1 MPEISEK
8 TVPSRRNRQYEKR
21 LDSILKAAAKVMAV
35 DGFERASVR
44 KVAAEAKIGL
54 SGIYYYFKSK
64 DEMLFA
70 LQDDTFSSLVE
81 SLEEKLRH
89 LESPEEKLRA
99 VVDNHLQF
107 FSRQMEDLKV
117 CSYEIGSLSGDYYEE
132 ILKIRRRYFGLVR
145 DVIAENI
152 AASSDTDPNLV
163 ALFLFGS
170 LNWMFM
176 WYDADRNRDI
186 GRLSSQLVRTFL
198 EGIKATQG

>member
-1 MPEISEK
+1 MSEISEK

-21 LDSILKAAAKVMAV
+21 LDSILKAAARVMAV
-35 DGFERASVR
+35 DGFEGASVR

-70 LQDDTFSSLVE
+70 LQEDTFSSLAE
-81 SLEEKLRH
+81 SLEEKLAR
-89 LESPEEKLRA
+89 LESPEKKLRA
-99 VVDNHLQF
+99 VVENHLQF

-117 CSYEIGSLSGDYYEE
+117 CSYEIESLSGRYYDE

-145 DVIAENI
+145 EVVAENI
-152 AASSDTDPNLV
+152 PTSSAIDPNLA

-176 WYDADRNRDI
+176 WYDVERNRDI
-186 GRLSSQLVRTFL
+186 RELSSQLIKIYL
-198 EGIKATQG
+198 DGIKATQG